1 MQSKIVSVR
10 LTNDAY
16 NYLATG
22 EDPILDIIDPEFDK
36 LMSLLKEPI
45 EILEATPGADGLMEV
60 MVTGEVNQEFPY
72 DVTYEPIENNVIYIK
87 FNDDN
92 TVTYR
97 IIFKRV
103 GEIKGPFTMPILVS
117 ENGLEYF
124 NYHDSRGR
132 FYLHYLYQ
140 DNKLTTWIGKKPNK
154 K

>member
-16 NYLATG
+16 MYLATG
-22 EDPILDIIDPEFDK
+22 EDPILDIVDPEFDK
-36 LMSLLKEPI
+36 LMSMLKEPI
-45 EILEATPGADGLMEV
+45 EILEATPGEDGLMNV
-60 MVTGEVNQEFPY
+60 MVTGEINQQFPF
-72 DVTYEPIENNVIYIK
+72 DVMYEPIENNAMYIK
-87 FNDDN
+87 FNDDD
-92 TVTYR
+92 TITYR

-132 FYLHYLYQ
+132 FFLHYLYS
-140 DNKLTTWIGKKPNK
+140 DSGVVTWVGKKPGK

>member
-22 EDPILDIIDPEFDK
+22 EDPLLDIVDPEFDK
-36 LMSLLKEPI
+36 LMSILKEPI

-60 MVTGEVNQEFPY
+60 MVTGEINQEFSY
-72 DVTYEPIENNVIYIK
+72 DVVYEPVENNVLYIK

-124 NYHDSRGR
+124 EYNDSRGR
-132 FYLHYLYQ
+132 FYIHYLYQ
-140 DNKLTTWIGKKPNK
+140 NSGCVTWIRKPNK
-154 K
+154 N

>member
-22 EDPILDIIDPEFDK
+22 EDPLLGIDDPEFDR
-36 LMSLLKEPI
+36 LLSMLKEPI
-45 EILEATPGADGLMEV
+45 EILEATPGEDGLMNV
-60 MVTGEVNQEFPY
+60 MVTGEINQQFPF
-72 DVTYEPIENNVIYIK
+72 DVMYEPIENNVVYIK
-87 FNDDN
+87 FNDDD
-92 TVTYR
+92 TITYR

-103 GEIKGPFTMPILVS
+103 GEIKGPYTMPILVS

-132 FYLHYLYQ
+132 FFIHYLYN
-140 DNKLTTWIGKKPNK
+140 DSGAVTWVGKKPNK